1 MTTSR
6 NKLINHRM
14 GYIIIY
20 QIFKQTHVFHQYVIG
35 SIFQTQKSV
44 SDIQQNGSKMSQIL
58 CRYILPWSSRD
69 QTKISTRNA
78 KTIEYRSTEPRQNK
92 CPPKFCSWHVLAS
105 WGLEHVYMASDNGK
119 PNSSKMQNKT
129 MPPLVFSNMFQ
140 HITYESWNYQ
150 SDLTHNFGPRAE
162 GLFSTVAQ
170 IRQQLEP
177 DIGCPWIDSTLTGV
191 SVCFMEPILGW

>member
-35 SIFQTQKSV
+35 SIFQTPKSV
-44 SDIQQNGSKMSQIL
+44 SDIQQKWFKDVSDFVPLHLTVIIKRSDKNLNTKRKNNWVPEYRTQTKQVPTQIL
-58 CRYILPWSSRD
+58 FLTC
-69 QTKISTRNA
+69 
-78 KTIEYRSTEPRQNK
+78 
-92 CPPKFCSWHVLAS
+92 FAS